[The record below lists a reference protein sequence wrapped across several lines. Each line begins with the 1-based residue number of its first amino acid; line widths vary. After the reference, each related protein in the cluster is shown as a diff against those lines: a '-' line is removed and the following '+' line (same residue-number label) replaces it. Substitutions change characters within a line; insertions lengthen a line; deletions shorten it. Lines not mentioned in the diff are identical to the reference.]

1 MNVPILILL
10 LAACAGWGLVVALRV
25 RRRRYLV
32 ANRPRVIEESL
43 KRAKTKQREHDD
55 PQRPP
60 RAGAPPDGAGDI

>member
-1 MNVPILILL
+1 MNVLLILL

-32 ANRPRVIEESL
+32 ANRPRVIGESL

-55 PQRPP
+55 PRRP
-60 RAGAPPDGAGDI
+60 RSAGAPPDGAGDI